1 MHAMPPIPPPRDDG
15 YTTTTDVPLYWCRYG
30 DPAAP
35 ALHVLHGGPGA
46 SHDYLLP
53 QLLSL
58 ATLGDGFSLV
68 FHDQRGGGRS
78 RTDDPAPIT
87 VDVHVADCA
96 AVRRELGIVDAP
108 IAGYSW
114 GALLALHVAVAAR
127 AGAHGLAVPPW
138 LLLIAPAPYLPDD
151 RARFDA
157 EFQRRQAS
165 PAIAGLRTALAESGL
180 RERDADAYRQ
190 RAFELSVAGYFADPE
205 RAHDLTPFR
214 VVGKVQQSTW
224 ASVDGPALLAALPAL
239 GVPAAVVHGDA
250 DPIPLDSAERTA
262 AALGTR
268 CTVLADCGHVPYVEA
283 PAALHAALD
292 RFVRSV
298 PR

>member
-1 MHAMPPIPPPRDDG
+1 MPPVPPPREQG
-15 YTTTTDVPLYWCRYG
+15 FTATTGVPLYWCRYG
-30 DPAAP
+30 DPSRP

-53 QLLSL
+53 QLLVL
-58 ATLGDGFSLV
+58 AELGGGFELV

-96 AVRRELGIVDAP
+96 AVRRELGIAAAP

-127 AGAHGLAVPPW
+127 AGRHGLAVPPW
-138 LLLIAPAPYLPDD
+138 LALVSPAPFLPDD

-165 PAIAGLRTALAESGL
+165 PAIAALRAELAASGL
-180 RERDADAYRQ
+180 RERDPDAHRQ
-190 RAFELSVAGYFADPE
+190 RAFELSVAGYFADPA
-205 RAHDLTPFR
+205 RARDLTPFR
-214 VVGKVQQSTW
+214 VLGKVQASTW
-224 ASVDGPALLAALPAL
+224 ASVDGAALLAALPTVA
-239 GVPAAVVHGDA
+239 VPACVVHGDA
-250 DPIPLDSAERTA
+250 DPIPLHSARRTA
-262 AALGTR
+262 DAVGATFTTIPG
-268 CTVLADCGHVPYVEA
+268 CGHVPYVEA
-283 PAALHAALD
+283 PGALRTALAAFLDAL
-292 RFVRSV
+292 
-298 PR
+298 PA